1 MTSITS
7 PAKLSRT
14 RACAHRGDSSRHRE
28 NTLPSVSSAIEAGA
42 EFVEIDVRLSRDGAV
57 VVLHDPTLLR
67 LWGVASA
74 VGDMTWS
81 ELQALGSEEH
91 RLALLT
97 EVIELFRDSAS
108 TLVIDM
114 ETAEPAV
121 AAHEIAAASGV
132 PIVWCGDL
140 LAMREI
146 RSLDAGARIWMP
158 WNELHSPTAKDIDG
172 LSPEYINSNFHYI
185 TEELVR
191 DIHALGYLVST
202 WTLDIEATIRW
213 AIKMGVDS
221 VTTNQ
226 LELLQQII
234 AEETRGEVDL
244 DAAIVIAREL
254 AQWAI
259 DFATSS
265 DPGLITTKTNAADL
279 VTEVD
284 VAIEEHVREIIGQRF
299 AEHGF
304 VGEELGGSAQAGV
317 PCWYLDPVDGTTNFA
332 NRIPWNAFSLALVLD
347 ETPLVAVVADPW
359 RGELFEAVRGR
370 GAKLNGSPLQI
381 PHLESSSDPLSG
393 HVVSTELA
401 AHLAWPGMLEMLHL
415 LGQRHCTMRIMGS
428 GTMTLVGVAAGRGV
442 GSVIGQFG
450 PVDHL
455 AAALI
460 VQESGGVVLDS
471 AGQPNLFPRSGG
483 IMAAAPQA
491 ATALYHLWVEAC
503 ASAIH
508 ISQAN

>member
-7 PAKLSRT
+7 PGKPWRT

-28 NTLPSVSSAIEAGA
+28 NTLPAVRSAIEAGA

-67 LWGVASA
+67 LWGVESA
-74 VGDMTWS
+74 VAEMSWS
-81 ELQALGSEEH
+81 ELQELGSQEH
-91 RLALLT
+91 RLPLLT
-97 EVIELFRDSAS
+97 DVIELFRDSDS

-114 ETAEPAV
+114 ETADPAV

-158 WNELHSPTAKDIDG
+158 WNELRSPTAKDIDG

-185 TEELVR
+185 TGELVR

-202 WTLDIEATIRW
+202 WTVDIESTIRW

-234 AEETRGEVDL
+234 AEESRGEVDL
-244 DAAIVIAREL
+244 DAALATAREL

-265 DPGLITTKTNAADL
+265 DPGQITTKTNAADL

-284 VAIEEHVREIIGQRF
+284 VAIEDHVREVIGKRF

-304 VGEELGGSAQAGV
+304 VGEEMGGSAQAGV

-347 ETPLVAVVADPW
+347 EIPLVAVVADPW

-370 GAKLNGSPLQI
+370 GAKLNGLPLKI
-381 PHLESSSDPLSG
+381 PHLESSGDPLSG

-401 AHLAWPGMLEMLHL
+401 AHLAWPGMLEMLDL
-415 LGQRHCTMRIMGS
+415 LGRRHCTLRIMGS
-428 GTMTLVGVAAGRGV
+428 GTMTLVGIAAGRGV

-460 VQESGGVVLDS
+460 VEESGGVVLDS

-491 ATALYHLWVEAC
+491 ATALYDLWVEAC
-503 ASAIH
+503 ASALELP
-508 ISQAN
+508 